1 MKQEGNNKLQE
12 RKGENEERDI
22 PAKNRIRLSKRRR
35 IEPGED
41 CLPAF
46 RKTKACRDTQNQC
59 NQPEGK
65 LLKRL
70 DSVLVL
76 PQIRGGFAAL

>member
-1 MKQEGNNKLQE
+1 MEQEGNNELQE

-22 PAKNRIRLSKRRR
+22 PAKNRVRLPKRRR
-35 IEPGED
+35 VEPCKDG
-41 CLPAF
+41 LPPF
-46 RKTKACRDTQNQC
+46 CKTKACRDTQNQC
-59 NQPEGK
+59 DQPEGK

-70 DSVLVL
+70 NSILVL

>member
-1 MKQEGNNKLQE
+1 MKEEGNNEFQE
-12 RKGENEERDI
+12 WKSENEERDI
-22 PAKNRIRLSKRRR
+22 PAKNRICLSKRRR

-41 CLPAF
+41 RLPAF
-46 RKTKACRDTQNQC
+46 RKTKACWDTQNQC

-65 LLKRL
+65 FFKRL